1 MSHMDF
7 VSAFCSSL
15 AFITII
21 IFKKGKDIKTFSD
34 DTWTSVSI
42 QERLSQFL
50 KESEGWGRKT
60 TSVPGIFLLKLPSS
74 KTGTRKEALAI
85 EINPINPG
93 TSSPTKKRGIVIRSV
108 SELEQITKILTNPKM
123 SELAR
128 KMDGINPTEVKSKA
142 KSTDML
148 DIIEI

>member
-1 MSHMDF
+1 
-7 VSAFCSSL
+7 
-15 AFITII
+15 
-21 IFKKGKDIKTFSD
+21 
-34 DTWTSVSI
+34 VSI

-85 EINPINPG
+85 EINPINPA

>member
-1 MSHMDF
+1 
-7 VSAFCSSL
+7 
-15 AFITII
+15 
-21 IFKKGKDIKTFSD
+21 
-34 DTWTSVSI
+34 VSI

-50 KESEGWGRKT
+50 KESEGWERKT

-85 EINPINPG
+85 EINPINPA
-93 TSSPTKKRGIVIRSV
+93 TSSPAKKRGIVIRSAT
-108 SELEQITKILTNPKM
+108 ELEQITKILTNPKI